1 MGALLALPLTNG
13 AWFTPLFRGGN
24 KDVLAVGFIFKIINL
39 KIVKMK
45 KEKTM
50 RQLFEDKKKFVLKT
64 HEIGRTLDRLIE
76 EKWGFHYSE
85 TDSDSII
92 DTLDYDT
99 SSISFSDFRERM
111 DEYKSTRREDGSFVS
126 RP

>member
-1 MGALLALPLTNG
+1 
-13 AWFTPLFRGGN
+13 
-24 KDVLAVGFIFKIINL
+24 
-39 KIVKMK
+39 MK

-92 DTLDYDT
+92 DTLDYGT